1 MRTGFECTYMRMEDK
16 MNKLLKIMAG
26 TLLCAGLAAVPMNT
40 NAATIDELSEKARS
54 MGFPEEMIQ
63 AGYNQ
68 YYESPELYPP
78 EIIDSYIV
86 MINDM
91 TDEMI
96 QKLVEENGFKMDG
109 EKIPVVTSYVP
120 AASSDSSQTVPAA
133 QEEPADPNSDPIE
146 YTMPDGSVFTRVS
159 VNEFA
164 AMTLDEK
171 RAYIASFTD
180 EQQTVIIQNLSPE
193 EYKSLLKQLPVDD
206 KADIINQAAA
216 ITDGM
221 GMSLTVDELTDDN
234 LTMSMR
240 DENGKLVAVGSVKD
254 KVADT
259 GYDRRGILALASA
272 LVLIGS
278 AGTAVMAKK
287 CFSQE
292 S

>member
-1 MRTGFECTYMRMEDK
+1 
-16 MNKLLKIMAG
+16 MNKFLKIMAV
-26 TLLCAGLAAVPMNT
+26 TLLCAGLTAVPMNT
-40 NAATIDELSEKARS
+40 NAATIDDLSEKARS

-63 AGYNQ
+63 AGYNK

-78 EIIDSYIV
+78 EIIDSYVV
-86 MINDM
+86 MLDDM

-96 QKLVEENGFKMDG
+96 QQLVTENGFNMG
-109 EKIPVVTSYVP
+109 EDKIPVATSYVP
-120 AASSDSSQTVPAA
+120 ANQSESETPFESPQTVTAVP
-133 QEEPADPNSDPIE
+133 EEPVSMNSQPIE
-146 YTMPDGSVFTRVS
+146 YTMPDGSTFTRVS
-159 VNEFA
+159 VDEFA
-164 AMTLDEK
+164 TMTLEEK
-171 RAYIASFTD
+171 KAYIASFTD
-180 EQQTVIIQNLSPE
+180 EQQAVILQNLSPE

-206 KADIINQAAA
+206 KVDIVSQAAA

-259 GYDRRGILALASA
+259 GYDRRGILALAAA

-278 AGTAVMAKK
+278 AGTALIAKK

-292 S
+292 F